1 MGQRL
6 MQAATDIF
14 LGWQRITGLDG
25 VTRDYYLRQFHDWK
39 GSADVERLLVPGA
52 IMYSR
57 FCGAT
62 LARAHARWG
71 DRIAIASYLGQGD
84 MFDRAIA
91 EFCAAYADQNERD
104 YQAFAAAVNSG
115 RLIAQTGV

>member
-1 MGQRL
+1 MGQRF

-14 LGWQRITGLDG
+14 LGLQRIRGLDG
-25 VTRDYYLRQFHDWK
+25 ATRDYYVRQFQDWK
-39 GSADVERLLVPGA
+39 GGADVERIPMPGA
-52 IMYSR
+52 AKYAQ

-71 DRIAIASYLGQGD
+71 DRS
-84 MFDRAIA
+84 RSPPTSA
-91 EFCAAYADQNERD
+91 EETSSTGPSPSSPHLAGQNERD
-104 YQAFAAAVNSG
+104 YQAFTEAVNSG

>member
-1 MGQRL
+1 MAG
-6 MQAATDIF
+6 
-14 LGWQRITGLDG
+14 
-25 VTRDYYLRQFHDWK
+25 
-39 GSADVERLLVPGA
+39 PGA
-52 IMYSR
+52 AQYAR

-91 EFCAAYADQNERD
+91 EFSAAYADQNERD
-104 YQAFAAAVNSG
+104 YQTLIDAAKTG
-115 RLIAQTGV
+115 RITAEHGL